1 MKKHPLIHGPT
12 CLSPIDHRPR
22 PRSQVSFQS
31 PRYRAVY
38 LGASSRIL
46 QDPGLRSQL
55 AFPLFV
61 ARRAAPRVDEGARRV
76 CLLAAELQ
84 RHVLALDREERRMEL
99 HVGERLMDL
108 DLSPGGLRDEAA
120 WAAALARLVGCLRW
134 LARVAEAAM
143 PLLEQGEA
151 EAEGAP
157 GGKEQVQHGS

>member
-1 MKKHPLIHGPT
+1 MG
-12 CLSPIDHRPR
+12 
-22 PRSQVSFQS
+22 FQS

-134 LARVAEAAM
+134 LARVAGAAM
-143 PLLEQGEA
+143 PLLEQEQA
-151 EAEGAP
+151 DAEGAL
-157 GGKEQVQHGS
+157 GGEEEEGQHES